1 MSVSQVLRGCLLF
14 GIIPLLMAVKQ
25 GAEKPPPAVAA
36 KLCQSCH
43 GAHGEGTPAA
53 GIPRLAGQ
61 SADYLDKQLR
71 DYAGGSRENA
81 IMHQWAIQL
90 KDAERAEVAAYYAS
104 LASPYA
110 VVQANNAAP
119 AGNASTPVLLARGH
133 QLAHQGDETRRVQ
146 ACDNCHGPDG
156 NGAPRTAPYIAGQ
169 SAQYLT
175 ASLKAWKEGTRKNDD
190 GQQMRSV
197 VDRLNDADIGAIA
210 AYFSSLAASPNSGS
224 R

>member
-1 MSVSQVLRGCLLF
+1 VSVSRLLAGCLLW
-14 GIIPLLMAVKQ
+14 GCIPLLMAAKQ
-25 GAEKPPPAVAA
+25 AEKTAPAVAV

-71 DYAGGSRENA
+71 DYAGGSRENP

-90 KDAERAEVAAYYAS
+90 KDAQRTEVAAYYAS

-110 VVQANNAAP
+110 VAP
-119 AGNASTPVLLARGH
+119 AAAASDAATTGLLARGH

-169 SAQYLT
+169 SAQYLA

-197 VDRLNDADIGAIA
+197 VDRLNDADIGAVA
-210 AYFSSLAASPNSGS
+210 AYFASFAASPNSGS
-224 R
+224 Q

>member
-1 MSVSQVLRGCLLF
+1 MSVSQVLRGCLLL
-14 GIIPLLMAVKQ
+14 GIIPLLMAVKP
-25 GAEKPPPAVAA
+25 GTEKPPPAVAA

-43 GAHGEGTPAA
+43 GAHGEGMPAA

-90 KDAERAEVAAYYAS
+90 KDAQRAEVAAYYAS
-104 LASPYA
+104 LAA
-110 VVQANNAAP
+110 DAAAP
-119 AGNASTPVLLARGH
+119 ATSAGNASDAMLVARGH
-133 QLAHQGDETRRVQ
+133 QLAHQGDEARRVQ

>member
-1 MSVSQVLRGCLLF
+1 MSVSQVLRGCLLL

-25 GAEKPPPAVAA
+25 GTEKPPPAVAA

-43 GAHGEGTPAA
+43 GAHGEGMPAA

-90 KDAERAEVAAYYAS
+90 KDAQRAEVAAYYAS
-104 LASPYA
+104 LTSSYA
-110 VVQANNAAP
+110 VAP
-119 AGNASTPVLLARGH
+119 TTSAGNASGATLLARGH
-133 QLAHQGDETRRVQ
+133 QLAHQGDEARRVQ

-224 R
+224 Q

>member
-1 MSVSQVLRGCLLF
+1 MSISQLRGCLLL
-14 GIIPLLMAVKQ
+14 GVIPLLMAAGP
-25 GAEKPPPAVAA
+25 GAEKPPPAVAV

-61 SADYLDKQLR
+61 SADYLAKQLR
-71 DYAGGSRENA
+71 DYAGGSRENP

-90 KDAERAEVAAYYAS
+90 KDAQRAEVAAYYAS
-104 LASPYA
+104 LTSSYA
-110 VVQANNAAP
+110 LAP
-119 AGNASTPVLLARGH
+119 ATPASNASVSMLLARGH

-210 AYFSSLAASPNSGS
+210 AYFSGFASSPNSGS

>member
-1 MSVSQVLRGCLLF
+1 MSVSQVLRGCLLL
-14 GIIPLLMAVKQ
+14 GVIPLLMAARQ
-25 GAEKPPPAVAA
+25 AEKAPPAVAA

-71 DYAGGSRENA
+71 DYASGSRENA

-90 KDAERAEVAAYYAS
+90 KDAQRAEVAAYYAS
-104 LASPYA
+104 LTSPYA
-110 VVQANNAAP
+110 VAP
-119 AGNASTPVLLARGH
+119 PTSASNASAPMLLARGH

-169 SAQYLT
+169 SAQFLT

-210 AYFSSLAASPNSGS
+210 AYFSSLASAPNSGS

>member
-1 MSVSQVLRGCLLF
+1 MKGSRLVRICLF
-14 GIIPLLMAVKQ
+14 VGVIPWLVAARTA
-25 GAEKPPPAVAA
+25 AEKPQPAVAA

-43 GAHGEGTPAA
+43 GPHGEGTPAA

-71 DYAGGSRENA
+71 DYASGSRENA
-81 IMHQWAIQL
+81 IMHQWASQL
-90 KDAERAEVAAYYAS
+90 NDAQRSEVAAYYAS
-104 LASPYA
+104 LTSLYA
-110 VVQANNAAP
+110 VAP
-119 AGNASTPVLLARGH
+119 ATTADNASAPVLLARGH
-133 QLAHQGDETRRVQ
+133 QLAHQGDESRRVQ

-169 SAQYLT
+169 SAQYLNV
-175 ASLKAWKEGTRKNDD
+175 SLKAWKDGTRKNDD

-197 VDRLNDADIGAIA
+197 VDRLNDADIAAIA
-210 AYFSSLAASPNSGS
+210 AYFSSFASTRDSGS

>member
-1 MSVSQVLRGCLLF
+1 MSVSQLLRAGLLL
-14 GIIPLLMAVKQ
+14 GVIPLLMAAKQ
-25 GAEKPPPAVAA
+25 GAEKPPPAVAV

-61 SADYLDKQLR
+61 PAGYLEKQLR

-81 IMHQWAIQL
+81 IMHLWAIQL

-104 LASPYA
+104 LTSPYA
-110 VVQANNAAP
+110 VVPATSARDASAP
-119 AGNASTPVLLARGH
+119 MILARGH
-133 QLAHQGDETRRVQ
+133 QLAHQGDESRRVQ

-169 SAQYLT
+169 SAQYLA

-190 GQQMRSV
+190 GQLMRSV
-197 VDRLNDADIGAIA
+197 VDRLNEADIGAIA
-210 AYFSSLAASPNSGS
+210 AYFSSLASSPNSGS